1 MPLFVD
7 LMKVIPCLSVELE
20 GGLLILLD
28 LLTGV
33 STGEVGS
40 VGQGGAQPLL
50 TSISWKRRHLVK
62 ENFDTTY

>member
-7 LMKVIPCLSVELE
+7 LMKVISCLSVELE

-28 LLTGV
+28 PLTGV

-50 TSISWKRRHLVK
+50 TSIS
-62 ENFDTTY
+62 

>member
-7 LMKVIPCLSVELE
+7 LMKVISCLSVELE

-28 LLTGV
+28 PLTGV

-40 VGQGGAQPLL
+40 VGQGGAQPLV
-50 TSISWKRRHLVK
+50 TSIS
-62 ENFDTTY
+62 